1 MRKLLVVVCLV
12 AMPLVAQD
20 AAKVGPDVYKCIFEN
35 EKVRVCEVTFKP
47 GASVAMHSHP
57 QHLVYVMSSGKLHIM
72 PAGKA
77 PVDVDFKPG
86 MAVWSDAE
94 THSAVNQGKTELRGL
109 VVELKE
115 AQDPV
120 ATAVMDMEREWGE
133 AMLAGNVAKIE
144 NIVADDWTMIDP
156 AGQRTS
162 RAQALDD
169 LRSGALKFESST
181 PGDIKVNVYGDT
193 AIVNGSSKDKGTYK
207 GMDISGDYVFT
218 DVFVKRDGKWRA
230 VSTQVTRVMPPQ

>member
-1 MRKLLVVVCLV
+1 MRKLLVVVSLV
-12 AMPLVAQD
+12 ALPLLAQD

-57 QHLVYVMSSGKLHIM
+57 QHLVYVMSPGKLHIM

-77 PVDVDFKPG
+77 PVDADFKPG
-86 MAVWSDAE
+86 MAVWSEAE

-109 VVELKE
+109 VVEFKE
-115 AQDPV
+115 APDPV
-120 ATAVMDMEREWGE
+120 ATAVMDMERQWGA
-133 AMLAGNVAKIE
+133 AMLAGDVAKIE
-144 NIVADDWTMIDP
+144 NIVADDWSMTDP
-156 AGQRTS
+156 GGQRQT

-181 PGDIKVNVYGDT
+181 PGEMKVTVYGDT
-193 AIVNGSSKDKGTYK
+193 AIVTGSSKDKGTYK

>member
-1 MRKLLVVVCLV
+1 MRKLLLVVSLV
-12 AMPLVAQD
+12 ALPLFAQD

-47 GASVAMHSHP
+47 GASVAVHSHP
-57 QHLVYVMSSGKLHIM
+57 QHLVYVMTPGKLHIT
-72 PAGKA
+72 PVGKA

-86 MAVWSDAE
+86 MAVWSEAE

-120 ATAVMDMEREWGE
+120 AAAIMSMEKEWLD
-133 AMLAGNVAKIE
+133 AMLAGNAAKIGTFL
-144 NIVADDWTMIDP
+144 ADDWVFTDP
-156 AGQRTS
+156 GGQRMT
-162 RAQALDD
+162 RTQMLDD
-169 LRSGALKFESST
+169 FRSGTLKIESSV
-181 PGDIKVNVYGDT
+181 PGEVKVNVYGDT

-218 DVFVKRDGKWRA
+218 DVFVKRDGQWRA
-230 VSTQVTRVMPPQ
+230 VSSAVTRVMPMQ